1 MTKKPAENTE
11 GNDASVASNSN
22 ENTTVL
28 LTESN
33 DAEAALSPAA
43 PSQDNDSTVI
53 TSLEAP
59 NKSSQ
64 LDNAEDDDATVVSTS
79 IKKTAAAPANSV
91 NEAALP
97 PATPTPDNDST
108 VITIRQPPLQSSQLS
123 DAEDND
129 ATVVSTPNR
138 KTTSVLPESSNV
150 ETLLSTESLP
160 PETLSRETPSP
171 EMPSPEM
178 PLPDNDSTVLTSPRQ
193 ENQSSQVNT
202 HTQADSTHTYTE
214 TKNPL
219 TNTFHKPFVLGG
231 EAIKD
236 RFIIK
241 KVLGQG
247 GMGMVCQALD
257 LRRVE
262 ADDEEPYI
270 AIKLLSDAFQQHAS
284 AFKSLQRE
292 TKKTQA
298 LAHPN
303 IITVYDFDR
312 DGDTIFMTMEEL
324 DGYPLDAVI
333 KGSTDVEL
341 NPKSALKIVREI
353 ALALEYAH
361 SKGIIHSDLKP
372 GNIFYTKTGQTK
384 VLDFG
389 IARAL
394 NSELY
399 KDNFDAGDLNAL
411 TPKYASLE
419 MFEHADPDPRDD
431 IYALGVIAGQ
441 LLGGEHPYRGK
452 TAVEVRDGDL
462 KPVFSK
468 NLGSLY
474 KKAIVKAVALNRE
487 DRTQSASKFLSS
499 LNWAEKG
506 ARRVMIAVIVVILLA
521 IGNAFLIDSVDTSV
535 PLSDLPAADQQV
547 VLKNIEEAD
556 TALKFQDYNG
566 ALVYLD
572 RAYQLHPSNADVE
585 DRSEQIITVLKEQLE
600 DKKDD
605 ADYRQFML
613 KQIVEVGKYDFMA
626 RNEQYQAL
634 QKRLQ

>member
-1 MTKKPAENTE
+1 MAKKPA
-11 GNDASVASNSN
+11 GNIEDN
-22 ENTTVL
+22 E
-28 LTESN
+28 
-33 DAEAALSPAA
+33 
-43 PSQDNDSTVI
+43 
-53 TSLEAP
+53 
-59 NKSSQ
+59 
-64 LDNAEDDDATVVSTS
+64 ATVVSTS
-79 IKKTAAAPANSV
+79 NGKTPGALPESNDADALPSSTVSPQDDDRTVVSSLQSSNQNNQIDNTADNDRTVVSNLQPPSQHSQINSTENSDATVVSAPNGQPPTSRPQNSRV
-91 NEAALP
+91 EASLP
-97 PATPTPDNDST
+97 PATPST
-108 VITIRQPPLQSSQLS
+108 GDDRTVVTSPQQDRQSSQFNS
-123 DAEDND
+123 A
-129 ATVVSTPNR
+129 AST
-138 KTTSVLPESSNV
+138 
-150 ETLLSTESLP
+150 
-160 PETLSRETPSP
+160 
-171 EMPSPEM
+171 
-178 PLPDNDSTVLTSPRQ
+178 
-193 ENQSSQVNT
+193 
-202 HTQADSTHTYTE
+202 DSTHTYTE

-324 DGYPLDAVI
+324 DGHPLDAVI
-333 KGSTDVEL
+333 KGTTDVVL

-372 GNIFYTKTGQTK
+372 GNIFYTHTGQTK

-394 NSELY
+394 NSGLY
-399 KDNFDAGDLNAL
+399 KDSFDAGDLNAI

-419 MFEHADPDPRDD
+419 MFEHGDPDPRDD
-431 IYALGVIAGQ
+431 IYALGLIAGQ

-452 TAVEVRDGDL
+452 TAVEVRDGEL
-462 KPVFSK
+462 KPVFNK
-468 NLGSLY
+468 TLGNLY
-474 KKAIVKAVALNRE
+474 KKAITKAIALNRD
-487 DRTQSASKFLSS
+487 DRTQSASQFLSS

-506 ARRVMIAVIVVILLA
+506 ARRTMVAVAVVVLLA
-521 IGNAFLIDSVDTSV
+521 IGNVFLIDSVDTRV
-535 PLSDLPAADQQV
+535 PLSDLPIADQNA

-556 TALKFQDYNG
+556 TALKFQDYGN
-566 ALVYLD
+566 ALQYLEL
-572 RAYQLHPSNADVE
+572 AYELHPSNGDVE
-585 DRSEQIITVLKEQLE
+585 DRSGIIITVLQQQLD

-613 KQIVEVGKYDFMA
+613 KQIVEVGKYEFMA
-626 RNEQYQAL
+626 KNEQYQAL